1 MFFVPKLC
9 KPFYFS
15 SFCLYLLICV
25 IGGLMECWHGIW
37 LRLNYF
43 IYKKNRHVAKS
54 YWYPNNNYLK
64 GRNYPH
70 TFNDPLGLHFTPPSH
85 TLSSTTQF
93 LSLKP
98 HHIPPS
104 MSSLVIYFYLLFESK
119 HYLTQQQVL
128 LEPIRW
134 RPTQSPKGLAHEV
147 SELQQ
152 IIHLQAS
159 RSHKLQGQ
167 DFLNN

>member
-1 MFFVPKLC
+1 M
-9 KPFYFS
+9 
-15 SFCLYLLICV
+15 
-25 IGGLMECWHGIW
+25 
-37 LRLNYF
+37 
-43 IYKKNRHVAKS
+43 AKI

-64 GRNYPH
+64 GQNYPH

-104 MSSLVIYFYLLFESK
+104 MSSLVIYLYLLFESK

-128 LEPIRW
+128 PEPVKW
-134 RPTQSPKGLAHEV
+134 RPTQSPKGLAHGV

-159 RSHKLQGQ
+159 RSHKLQEQ